1 VGRFGTVQLKD
12 LACGSRIGVIQVV
25 KVLPPSSDSQTSIS
39 HPVRLM
45 LGRCAVHWIM
55 TCCPGWRTTPAV
67 GEISWAEY
75 APEPEA
81 AVAVEIVS
89 CRAQRSIIANNV
101 ERNPRVFIL
110 LFLSLITRVP
120 NTNEILSKDIT
131 VTFLSSVPRLRDGVL
146 RGDFYFCGSGNISLT
161 VVPRPTLLSMMAEPP
176 WRSTID
182 FTKAR
187 PSPAPSELRDD
198 STR

>member
-1 VGRFGTVQLKD
+1 MTAALVGRFGTVQLKD
-12 LACGSRIGVIQVV
+12 LACGSRIGVMQVV

-39 HPVRLM
+39 HPVRLI

-55 TCCPGWRTTPAV
+55 TCCPGWRTCPAV

-81 AVAVEIVS
+81 AVAVEIGS
-89 CRAQRSIIANNV
+89 CRAQRTIITNNV

-110 LFLSLITRVP
+110 LILSLIKKVVP
-120 NTNEILSKDIT
+120 NTTEILSKDIT
-131 VTFLSSVPRLRDGVL
+131 VTFLSSVPRMREGVL
-146 RGDFYFCGSGNISLT
+146 RGDFYFCGSISLT
-161 VVPRPTLLSMMAEPP
+161 VVPRPTSLSMVAEPP

-182 FTKAR
+182 
-187 PSPAPSELRDD
+187 
-198 STR
+198 